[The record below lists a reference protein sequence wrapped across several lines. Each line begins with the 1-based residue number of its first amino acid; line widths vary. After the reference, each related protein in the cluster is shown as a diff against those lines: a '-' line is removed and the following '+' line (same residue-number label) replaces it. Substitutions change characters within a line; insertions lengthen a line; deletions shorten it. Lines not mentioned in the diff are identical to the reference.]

1 MKEIKEILNRFE
13 QISDE
18 SFSEVS
24 KIIKKK
30 TYQKKSFLIKKP
42 KDFEK
47 FFILIDGL
55 ARSVTIDQNGDKNT
69 RSILNPPALFLS
81 LKNKIKNNNH
91 IFNIEFDCLTE
102 VTVYEG
108 NFNKFRDIAAE
119 RTDLCKLYIRGLET
133 TLLNLIEKDAM
144 RSHLNASE
152 KYLCLKNDIPNI
164 ENLIQL
170 NQIANYLNITPIQFS
185 RIRKNINNSIN

>member
-30 TYQKKSFLIKKP
+30 TYQKKSFLIKKQ

-69 RSILNPPALFLS
+69 RSILKPPALFLS
-81 LKNKIKNNNH
+81 LKNNIKNNNH

-108 NFNKFRDIAAE
+108 NFNKFREIAAE

-133 TLLNLIEKDAM
+133 TLLNLIEKDAIK
-144 RSHLNASE
+144 SHLNASD

-170 NQIANYLNITPIQFS
+170 NQIANYLNITPIQLS
-185 RIRKNINNSIN
+185 RIRKNINNSKN